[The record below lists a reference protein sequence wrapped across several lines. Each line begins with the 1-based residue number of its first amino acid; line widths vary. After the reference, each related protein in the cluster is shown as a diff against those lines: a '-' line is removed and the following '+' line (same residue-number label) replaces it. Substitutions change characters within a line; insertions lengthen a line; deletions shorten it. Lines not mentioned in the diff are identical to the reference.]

1 MTDLTR
7 PVTRRVNA
15 MWRGREV
22 PLIIEISPSG
32 VITFREKGSRKSY
45 SISVMTCY
53 YMAVKQNKEK

>member
-1 MTDLTR
+1 
-7 PVTRRVNA
+7 

-45 SISVMTCY
+45 SISAMTCY